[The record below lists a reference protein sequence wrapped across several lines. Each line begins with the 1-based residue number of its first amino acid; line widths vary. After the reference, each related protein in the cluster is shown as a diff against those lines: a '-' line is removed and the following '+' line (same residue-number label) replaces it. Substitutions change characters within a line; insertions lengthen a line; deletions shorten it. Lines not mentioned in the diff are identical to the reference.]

1 MIFRYVA
8 KTRRQHLLHV
18 ETGIGRQN
26 DLLIVVSQ
34 LLITNAAVVTG
45 NAVLTASDVGS
56 LMLRDRCDG
65 MERDRVP
72 NRLRTTFPHVMREG
86 EGTTEFGSYDLEAS
100 IGSASASEAKVM
112 QKHGHGDQLGIGL
125 ERAMMC

>member
-34 LLITNAAVVTG
+34 LLITNAAEVTR

-72 NRLRTTFPHVMREG
+72 NRLRTTFPHVMRER
-86 EGTTEFGSYDLEAS
+86 EGATEFGSYDLEAS

-112 QKHGHGDQLGIGL
+112 QKHGHGY
-125 ERAMMC
+125 